1 MAEAPKQKL
10 YAYVDESGQDTR
22 GRIFLVSVVVT
33 GETREALRTKLKAIE
48 RASGKHDKKW
58 TRARLA
64 ERAAYMQAVIQSS
77 EFVGHISYAYYQ
89 DTRSYVD
96 LMILSTAQALHAQG
110 VERPSATIIVDGL
123 DRPER
128 PRFAAGVRKLG
139 IAVRKVRGARDES
152 DELIRLA
159 DAVAGFVRDALEGSS
174 AMQALFDQALRHAVI
189 REV

>member
-1 MAEAPKQKL
+1 MAEHQKL
-10 YAYVDESGQDTR
+10 YAYVDESGQETQ

-33 GETREALRTKLKAIE
+33 GATREVLRHKLIAIE

-58 TRARLA
+58 TKARLA
-64 ERAAYMQAVIQSS
+64 ERVAYMQAIVQSS
-77 EFVGHISYAYYQ
+77 EFVDRISYAYYQ

-110 VERPSATIIVDGL
+110 VEHLSATIIVDGL

-174 AMQALFDQALRHAVI
+174 VMQALFDQALRRGVI
-189 REV
+189 RKV

>member
-10 YAYVDESGQDTR
+10 YAYVDESGQETR

-33 GETREALRTKLKAIE
+33 GATRESLRTKLKAIE

-58 TRARLA
+58 TKARPA
-64 ERAAYMQAVIQSS
+64 ERVAYVQSVIQSN

-96 LMILSTAQALHAQG
+96 LMILSTAQAIHAQG
-110 VERPSATIIVDGL
+110 VERVSATIIVDGL

-174 AMQALFDQALRHAVI
+174 AMQALFDQALRRGVI

>member
-1 MAEAPKQKL
+1 MAKRRKL
-10 YAYVDESGQDTR
+10 YAYVDESGQETR

-33 GETREALRTKLKAIE
+33 GETREALRSKLKAIE
-48 RASGKHDKKW
+48 RASGKQDKKW
-58 TRARLA
+58 TKARLA
-64 ERAAYMQAVIQSS
+64 ERVAYMQAIVQSS
-77 EFVGHISYAYYQ
+77 EFVDHIYYAYYQ

-110 VERPSATIIVDGL
+110 AERLSATIIVDGL

-159 DAVAGFVRDALEGSS
+159 DAVAGFVRDSLEGSS
-174 AMQALFDQALRHAVI
+174 AMQALFDQALRRRVI
-189 REV
+189 KEV